1 MSNAPS
7 TPEEAN
13 FTLEQKVAY
22 EAMLFDYKV
31 AASLVGYTG
40 VLSPKIA
47 IALIQEGWRK
57 QAN

>member
-31 AASLVGYTG
+31 AASIVDYTG